1 MISRFRARGR
11 LGAGI
16 ILVVAGIFFWIL
28 AIVLPITSLHF
39 RLLTSLDY
47 VGRQSLPII
56 AGGAS
61 LVGGIM
67 FLLVPRRRRRRRY
80 YDDGESLGNLALT
93 TPPTPGHW
101 ASPNA
106 RDGLHLMGTI
116 TPPPSHL
123 RDAQ

>member
-1 MISRFRARGR
+1 MI
-11 LGAGI
+11 LI
-16 ILVVAGIFFWIL
+16 VAGILLWIL
-28 AIVLPITSLHF
+28 AIVLPITSLHV
-39 RLLTSLDY
+39 RLLASLDHTE
-47 VGRQSLPII
+47 RQSLPII
-56 AGGAS
+56 VGGAS

-67 FLLVPRRRRRRRY
+67 FLLAPRRRRRRRY

-106 RDGLHLMGTI
+106 RDGLHLMGTL